1 MRGLTSQNRSFGTC
15 HVDTNYNEGDM
26 MLNNMF
32 SKENKNSEQYIYLSK
47 IKLDVLKHILA
58 FTLDKHYSPT
68 FAEVARRFRFSR
80 ARVGKI
86 VSELFLMGFITK
98 GKSAHRNIRIDDH
111 QKQIIEDLQFNR
123 EYPVK
128 ETIN

>member
-1 MRGLTSQNRSFGTC
+1 
-15 HVDTNYNEGDM
+15 
-26 MLNNMF
+26 MLNNMLG
-32 SKENKNSEQYIYLSK
+32 KENKNSEQYIYLSK

-58 FTLDKHYSPT
+58 FSLDKHYSPT

-128 ETIN
+128 DTIN

>member
-1 MRGLTSQNRSFGTC
+1 
-15 HVDTNYNEGDM
+15 

-68 FAEVARRFRFSR
+68 LAEVARRFRFSR

>member
-1 MRGLTSQNRSFGTC
+1 MEKQ
-15 HVDTNYNEGDM
+15 
-26 MLNNMF
+26 MLNNTF
-32 SKENKNSEQYIYLSK
+32 NQEDKPTEQYIYLSK
-47 IKLDVLKHILA
+47 IKFDVLRHILA
-58 FTLDKHYSPT
+58 FSLAKHYSPT

-98 GKSAHRNIRIDDH
+98 GKSAHRNIRIDDY
-111 QKQIIEDLQFNR
+111 QKKTIEDLQFNR

-128 ETIN
+128 ATIN

>member
-1 MRGLTSQNRSFGTC
+1 MGLTSQNRSFGTC
-15 HVDTNYNEGDM
+15 HVDTIYKIGEI

-32 SKENKNSEQYIYLSK
+32 SKENKNSKQYIYLSK

-58 FTLDKHYSPT
+58 FSLDKHYSPT

-128 ETIN
+128 ATIN

>member
-1 MRGLTSQNRSFGTC
+1 
-15 HVDTNYNEGDM
+15 
-26 MLNNMF
+26 MLNIIL
-32 SKENKNSEQYIYLSK
+32 NKDNKANEQYIYLSK

-58 FTLDKHYSPT
+58 FMLDKHYSPT

-98 GKSAHRNIRIDDH
+98 GKSAHRNIRIDSNQMKVID
-111 QKQIIEDLQFNR
+111 DLQYNC

-128 ETIN
+128 NNIK